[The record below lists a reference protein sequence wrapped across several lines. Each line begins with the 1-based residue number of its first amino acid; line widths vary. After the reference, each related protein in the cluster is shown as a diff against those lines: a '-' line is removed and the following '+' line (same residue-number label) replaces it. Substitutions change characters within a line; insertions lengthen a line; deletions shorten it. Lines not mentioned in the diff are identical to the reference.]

1 VVDTQPRKWPRQ
13 ERSRATFD
21 AILEGCAR
29 LLDEVELAD
38 VTTNRIAERAGVG
51 IGTLYEFFP
60 SREAILAVLCTRR
73 LEEMRARVT
82 AALEAAAKLPEV
94 DAIAFLLGAI
104 IDRVR
109 ADRGLYRVLLR
120 GDATFLRKLPE
131 TQRAIATLLELGRR
145 AGLGAADRIA
155 LPHPVADTW
164 LAGRML
170 GHAVV
175 DVALA
180 GKGDPPRELLTRELA
195 RLAFRMVRGRDPQ
208 GSKRRF
214 SDLAR

>member
-1 VVDTQPRKWPRQ
+1 MAETKPRKWPRQ

-21 AILEGCAR
+21 AVLEGCAR

-60 SREAILAVLCTRR
+60 GREAILAVLCARR
-73 LEEMRARVT
+73 LEEMRARVAASLAT
-82 AALEAAAKLPEV
+82 ASQLPEGE
-94 DAIAFLLGAI
+94 AIAFLLDAI
-104 IDRVR
+104 IERVR

-120 GDATFLRKLPE
+120 GDAAFLRKLPE
-131 TQRAIATLLELGRR
+131 TRRAIAALFELGRS
-145 AGLGAADRIA
+145 AGLGAGPRIA

-164 LAGRML
+164 LVGRML
-170 GHAVV
+170 AHAVV

-180 GKGDPPRELLTRELA
+180 GKGDPPRELLSREIA
-195 RLAFRMVRGRDPQ
+195 RLAFRMVQGRDAME
-208 GSKRRF
+208 SKRRF
-214 SDLAR
+214 SERLR